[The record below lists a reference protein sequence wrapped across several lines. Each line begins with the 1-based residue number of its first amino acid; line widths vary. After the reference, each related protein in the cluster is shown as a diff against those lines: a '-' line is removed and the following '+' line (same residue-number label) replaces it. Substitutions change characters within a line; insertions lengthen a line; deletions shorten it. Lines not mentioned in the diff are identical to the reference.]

1 MKAKDKLVDLVA
13 QSKTKDLSSIK
24 LVGTTLSSLSEFQDE
39 VSVQCAVRF
48 LFYLKKV
55 DQIMVLV

>member
-24 LVGTTLSSLSEFQDE
+24 LVGTTLSSLTEFKDE

-48 LFYLKKV
+48 
-55 DQIMVLV
+55 